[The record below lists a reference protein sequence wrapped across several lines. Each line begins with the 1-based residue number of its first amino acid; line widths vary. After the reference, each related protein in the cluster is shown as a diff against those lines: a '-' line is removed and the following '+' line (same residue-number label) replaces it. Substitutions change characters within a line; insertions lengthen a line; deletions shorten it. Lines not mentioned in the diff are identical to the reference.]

1 MRKLTVITPD
11 AQQEEV
17 ARVLEQAEMEAVWSL
32 PSVEERSVF
41 QAVSQKDRVEPVLDS
56 LEGRFGAIDGFFVLV
71 EQVELCLPRKPEPEP
86 EEQVAAEP
94 PKEQTTRF
102 GRVSRQEL
110 TANIEK
116 ALSNP
121 FEFFAMVI
129 LASIVA
135 AFGLLRDSPAAVIA
149 AMVLAPL
156 LGPNLALSLATTIG
170 DQSLFNTAA
179 KRALAGFTLALAI
192 AVALGAM
199 IAGSDA
205 LQAFELT
212 SRTKASLFDF
222 VLALASGVAGA
233 LSFLSGASG
242 ALIGVMVAVA
252 LLPPTLVVGIELGAG
267 QFPAAGRASLLLAA
281 NLICVNFA
289 GVLTFMAAGLRP
301 QRWWEAERVK
311 RATRRAAIRWGLL
324 LVGFGAVVWVVA
336 SNE

>member
-11 AQQEEV
+11 AQEEEV
-17 ARVLEQAEMEAVWSL
+17 ARVLEQAELEAVWSL
-32 PSVEERSVF
+32 PSREDRHVF
-41 QAVSQKDRVEPVLDS
+41 QAVSPKDRVESVLDS
-56 LEGRFGAIDGFFVLV
+56 LEGRFGSIEGFFVLV

-86 EEQVAAEP
+86 DEAESEA
-94 PKEQTTRF
+94 PKEPTTRF

-129 LASIVA
+129 LASVVA

-179 KRALAGFTLALAI
+179 RRALAGFTLALAI

-199 IAGSDA
+199 VAGSDA
-205 LQAFELT
+205 LQAVELT
-212 SRTKASLFDF
+212 SRTRASLFDF
-222 VLALASGVAGA
+222 VLALASGIAGA

-267 QFPAAGRASLLLAA
+267 EFAAAGRASLLLAA

-289 GVLTFMAAGLRP
+289 GVVTFMAAGLRP

-311 RATRRAAIRWGLL
+311 RQTRRAALRWGLL
-324 LVGFGAVVWVVA
+324 LLGFGAVVWYVA
-336 SNE
+336 SHE